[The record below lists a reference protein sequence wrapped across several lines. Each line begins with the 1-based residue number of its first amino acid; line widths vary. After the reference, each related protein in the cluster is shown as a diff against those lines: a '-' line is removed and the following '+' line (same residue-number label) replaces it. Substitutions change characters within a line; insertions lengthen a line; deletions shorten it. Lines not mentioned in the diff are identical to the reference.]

1 MAPQLATTRLRKE
14 LINLKKDPPPGLIA
28 EPNEN
33 DILVWHYAI
42 RGPSETPYDGGVYI
56 GKIKFPSEYPL
67 KAPSIYMLTP
77 SGRFQCNTK
86 ICMSMT
92 DFHPESWNPMWSVA
106 TIILGIQSFMAS
118 DGITTGSM
126 KASETERKRFAS
138 VSMLYNQKIFPQL
151 FAGDINAAFAE
162 AEETRTR
169 VAENKSVDDG
179 ATSKR
184 RSRRTRNATGQVVS
198 EDNVEAC
205 DNDGEQED
213 ADAPAHTNEMTPEEI
228 ENRRKKNAK
237 KRAKQK
243 AKKAMT
249 RQGDEEESSCIDIP
263 LKDLAIDDERD

>member
-14 LINLKKDPPPGLIA
+14 LINIKKDPPPGLIA

-67 KAPSIYMLTP
+67 KAPSIFMLTP

-118 DGITTGSM
+118 DVITTGSI

-138 VSMLYNQKIFPQL
+138 VSMLYNQKTFPQL
-151 FAGDINAAFAE
+151 FGGDIPTALAE
-162 AEETRTR
+162 AEESRKNACKNTT
-169 VAENKSVDDG
+169 VDDG
-179 ATSKR
+179 AVSKR
-184 RSRRTRNATGQVVS
+184 RSRRPKNTTGEEIKEDS
-198 EDNVEAC
+198 EENC
-205 DNDGEQED
+205 DNDGIQED
-213 ADAPAHTNEMTPEEI
+213 LNTLAHAHEMTPEEI
-228 ENRRKKNAK
+228 ESRRKKNAK

-243 AKKAMT
+243 AKKAT
-249 RQGDEEESSCIDIP
+249 TKQVGGENVDDH
-263 LKDLAIDDERD
+263 LDKLAIDDGSD